1 MASTLQIA
9 ASDAVQRIRRVQA
22 ITIAWMV
29 AEAAASLFSAWR
41 AHSPALLAFGGDS
54 GVELLSAVVVLWRF
68 RTGAVPERAERLA
81 TRIAGTLLFAL
92 AAFVALISALS
103 LLGYSEPKPTLI
115 GIAVL
120 VVAATVMPWL
130 AREKRKLSAVTG
142 SAALRADAAESAV
155 CAYLSVIALAGLV
168 LNAVWH
174 FRWADPV
181 AALVILP
188 LVIWEGR
195 EAIRGK
201 PCGSC

>member
-1 MASTLQIA
+1 MASAPQIA
-9 ASDAVQRIRRVQA
+9 APDVVRRIQWVQA

-29 AEAAASLFSAWR
+29 VEAAASLFSAWR

-54 GVELLSAVVVLWRF
+54 AVELLSAMVVLWRF
-68 RTGAVPERAERLA
+68 RTGAAHESAERLA
-81 TRIAGTLLFAL
+81 TRIAGALLFVL
-92 AAFVALISALS
+92 AAFVALTSALS

-120 VVAATVMPWL
+120 VAAATVMPWL
-130 AREKRKLSAVTG
+130 AREKRKLSAVTR
-142 SAALRADAAESAV
+142 SAALRADAAESAL
-155 CAYLSVIALAGLV
+155 CAYLSIIALAGLV
-168 LNAVWH
+168 LNAVWR

-201 PCGSC
+201 PCGCC

>member
-1 MASTLQIA
+1 MASAPQIA
-9 ASDAVQRIRRVQA
+9 APDAARQIRRVQA
-22 ITIAWMV
+22 ITIAWMSV
-29 AEAAASLFSAWR
+29 EATVSLFSAGR
-41 AHSPALLAFGGDS
+41 AHSPAMLAFGGDS
-54 GVELLSAVVVLWRF
+54 AVELLSAAVVLWRF
-68 RTGAVPERAERLA
+68 RTGTEHEWAERLA
-81 TRIAGTLLFAL
+81 TRIGGALLFAL
-92 AAFVALISALS
+92 AALVALTSALS
-103 LLGYSEPKPTLI
+103 LLGYSEPRPTLI

-120 VVAATVMPWL
+120 VVAAAGMPWL

-142 SAALRADAAESAV
+142 SAALGADATQSAL

-168 LNAVWH
+168 LNAVLR

-201 PCGSC
+201 PCACC